1 MIGVVNGARE
11 TVVSAGLL
19 DAASFDAAIAALRK
33 WSRGAAATIWYA
45 VAWAEG
51 RRPN

>member
-1 MIGVVNGARE
+1 VDAD
-11 TVVSAGLL
+11 LL
-19 DAASFDAAIAALRK
+19 DAASFDAAIAALRE

-51 RRPN
+51 RRPG